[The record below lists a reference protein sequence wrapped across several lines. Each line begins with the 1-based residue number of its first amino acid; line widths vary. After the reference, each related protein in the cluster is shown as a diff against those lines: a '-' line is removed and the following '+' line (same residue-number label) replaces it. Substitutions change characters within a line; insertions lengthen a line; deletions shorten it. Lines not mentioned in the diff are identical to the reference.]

1 MAARFVMLAFAVLTL
16 AACQT
21 ATTEDTSVRRGA
33 SPTLGNLHRTQ
44 IRGPVVA
51 DDSVAP
57 SRARQAGAV
66 RSAAARSTRS
76 ARVVANPMR
85 SPKVRTAGGG
95 VPSTADAAAQM
106 SMQTELAHRAAGGDV
121 PAAPEQATTP
131 DTSTSDAAAQMSMQ
145 TELAHR
151 AASGE
156 VPPAA
161 QQPTGPAAD
170 APPVTD
176 ASATMSM
183 QTQLAHEAAVA
194 GVAGGEAPAETT
206 APDTSAV
213 ADAATR
219 MSMQTDLVHEA
230 AATRAIDQTPVSEHP
245 APPIDFGFGMLREL
259 TIDKI
264 EAMFG
269 GTPFLLIASIAAAL
283 VAALGLALRKSPK
296 PKRDED
302 YGGPHLVENEDFHHD
317 RDREPYAA

>member
-51 DDSVAP
+51 DDAVAP
-57 SRARQAGAV
+57 SRTRQAGAV
-66 RSAAARSTRS
+66 QRSAAARS

-131 DTSTSDAAAQMSMQ
+131 DSSTSDAAAQMSMQ

-156 VPPAA
+156 APPAA
-161 QQPTGPAAD
+161 QQPTGPAPD

-194 GVAGGEAPAETT
+194 GVAGSEAPAETT

-230 AATRAIDQTPVSEHP
+230 AATRAIDQTPVSGHP
-245 APPIDFGFGMLREL
+245 APPIDFGLGMLREL

-283 VAALGLALRKSPK
+283 VAALGFAFRKSPK

-302 YGGPHLVENEDFHHD
+302 YEGPHLVENEDFHHE